1 MSRALRVLVADDESR
16 LRELLVREL
25 GRKGHEVEGVGDG
38 EAALARL
45 RERAY
50 DVVILDMKMPRK
62 EGIEVLRELGAFPEH
77 PQVIVMTGFQE
88 VATAVEAMKLGAYDY
103 LTKPTKIEELDI
115 VVRKAAEKGQLLRDN
130 QALRAHAPGAAPFS
144 GIHTKSPRMHEV
156 LRVVERVAPTDS
168 SVLVLGES
176 GTGKELVARAIHERS
191 ARAERPF
198 VPIHCGAL
206 PRDVLESELFGHE
219 KGAFTGAIASKPGLI
234 DLADGGTLFLD
245 EIGEMEP
252 DSQVKLLRAL
262 ETGMFF
268 RVGSTRPHSVDVR
281 IVAATNRDLAEA
293 LKTGDFRQDLYYRI
307 NTITVTLPPLR
318 ERPEDVA
325 LLAQHFV
332 EANAAY
338 GAKRLGP
345 AALATLEAY
354 AWPGNVRELLHAIE
368 RAVILSRR
376 DEIQPDDLP
385 PEVLGAAAPPPAPGV
400 AGGSLETME
409 RQHIVATLRQ
419 VAGHRGKAA
428 ALLAIDPKTLYRKI
442 NGYQIGPQ
450 EFR

>member
-1 MSRALRVLVADDESR
+1 
-16 LRELLVREL
+16 
-25 GRKGHEVEGVGDG
+25 
-38 EAALARL
+38 
-45 RERAY
+45 
-50 DVVILDMKMPRK
+50 MKMPRK

-198 VPIHCGAL
+198 VPLHCGAL
-206 PRDVLESELFGHE
+206 PRDVLESGLFGHE
-219 KGAFTGAIASKPGLI
+219 KGAFTGA
-234 DLADGGTLFLD
+234 
-245 EIGEMEP
+245 
-252 DSQVKLLRAL
+252 
-262 ETGMFF
+262 
-268 RVGSTRPHSVDVR
+268 
-281 IVAATNRDLAEA
+281 
-293 LKTGDFRQDLYYRI
+293 
-307 NTITVTLPPLR
+307 
-318 ERPEDVA
+318 
-325 LLAQHFV
+325 
-332 EANAAY
+332 
-338 GAKRLGP
+338 KRLGP
-345 AALATLEAY
+345 AALAALEAY
-354 AWPGNVRELLHAIE
+354 AWPGNVRALLHAIE

-385 PEVLGAAAPPPAPGV
+385 PEVLGAAATPPAPGV

-442 NGYQIGPQ
+442 NGYQIRPE